1 MASLTRFTRKQTEI
15 MERINRGSA
24 AGGFIDIDELL
35 GDLSYTC
42 SKQSLQ
48 CSLRKLRDRGLIE
61 DDYIRRRGARR
72 RVMSLTRLGRSF
84 FDPRTGA
91 FDVVVEGIEGV
102 DEDVEGIDEG

>member
-42 SKQSLQ
+42 TKQALQ

-72 RVMSLTRLGRSF
+72 RMMSLTRLGRSF
-84 FDPRTGA
+84 FDPQTGA
-91 FDVVVEGIEGV
+91 FDVVVEGI
-102 DEDVEGIDEG
+102 DED

>member
-42 SKQSLQ
+42 SKQALQ
-48 CSLRKLRDRGLIE
+48 CSLRKLRDR
-61 DDYIRRRGARR
+61 
-72 RVMSLTRLGRSF
+72 
-84 FDPRTGA
+84 
-91 FDVVVEGIEGV
+91 
-102 DEDVEGIDEG
+102 